1 LRPVAL
7 AIAAL
12 LAAPATAFG
21 AGLVTNSTDTGSGRL
36 RDAVAS
42 PGTVTFAP
50 GLAPIELDSPLL
62 ITQQVTITDPEGDV
76 TVGPS
81 ATYAGAGALLQFS
94 GGAVGSS
101 MSGVTV
107 QGPGGTG
114 ISSSVRIAVQRSPI
128 FNVTTPFAPFGSAPA
143 APTALKVGPRQA
155 DGTLPLTGTV
165 GAPGTV
171 DAYGGD
177 PASTT
182 ATTFVGQGAVSAAGA
197 FSIPLSADPP
207 AGGKI
212 SATLTTSG
220 GGTSEWSATANVPA
234 DITAPRILAAR
245 ALTDSEV
252 VITPSEPLV
261 TSTVGL
267 SDFSLSMAGKA
278 RPLTKGGILPDG
290 SRIYLISSQP
300 WKPGEAGSISFTQ
313 RGAVSD
319 AAGNVSSSIAPAL
332 VGASPGDFEAPIL
345 TKMKLKPTKICLSRS
360 SRCKHPGTT
369 ITFTTSEPGR
379 AVFQIY
385 SSSNR
390 RAGSF
395 VKRLKTDGVQ
405 RIKWGGSLH
414 NRKLRAGGYVMEI
427 TVTDSVGNTT
437 DDAPYKTFKVVRT
450 SG

>member
-1 LRPVAL
+1 VL

-12 LAAPATAFG
+12 LAAPATAF
-21 AGLVTNSTDTGSGRL
+21 ADAVVTNSNDSGAGSLRAAVGTG
-36 RDAVAS
+36 
-42 PGTVTFAP
+42 GTVTFAP
-50 GLAPIELDSPLL
+50 GLDPILLDTPLA

-81 ATYAGAGALLQFS
+81 ATYAGSGALLQFS

-101 MSGVTV
+101 MSGVAV

-143 APTALKVGPRQA
+143 APTSLKVGPRQA

-165 GAPGTV
+165 SAGGTV

-177 PASTT
+177 PAGT
-182 ATTFVGQGAVSAAGA
+182 APTTFVGQGTVSAAGS
-197 FSIPLSADPP
+197 FSFPLSANPP

-212 SATLTTSG
+212 SATLTTAS
-220 GGTSEWSATANVPA
+220 GGTSQWSATADVPA
-234 DITAPRILAAR
+234 DITAPRILSAR

-252 VITPSEPLV
+252 VVTPSEPLV

-267 SDFSLSMAGKA
+267 SDFSLTMAGKA

-300 WKPGEAGSISFTQ
+300 WKPGEAGSIALTQ

-319 AAGNVSSSIAPAL
+319 PAGNVSSSTGPVL
-332 VGASPGDFEAPIL
+332 VGASPGDFEPPIL
-345 TKMKLKPTKICLSRS
+345 SKMKLKPTKICLTKSAG
-360 SRCKHPGTT
+360 CKHPGTT
-369 ITFTTSEPGR
+369 ITFTTTEPGR

-395 VKRLKTDGVQ
+395 VKRLTSGGVQ

-414 NRKLRAGGYVMEI
+414 NHKLRAGGYVMEI

-450 SG
+450 AR

>member
-1 LRPVAL
+1 
-7 AIAAL
+7 
-12 LAAPATAFG
+12 
-21 AGLVTNSTDTGSGRL
+21 
-36 RDAVAS
+36 
-42 PGTVTFAP
+42 
-50 GLAPIELDSPLL
+50 
-62 ITQQVTITDPEGDV
+62 
-76 TVGPS
+76 
-81 ATYAGAGALLQFS
+81 
-94 GGAVGSS
+94 
-101 MSGVTV
+101 VTV

-114 ISSSVRIAVQRSPI
+114 ISSSVRVAIQRSPI
-128 FNVTTPFAPFGSAPA
+128 FGATTPLAPFGSAPA
-143 APTALKVGPRQA
+143 APTSLKVGPRQA

-165 GAPGTV
+165 AAPGTV

-177 PASTT
+177 PATT
-182 ATTFVGQGAVSAAGA
+182 TPTTFVGQGAVSTSGA
-197 FSIPLSADPP
+197 FSVPLSADPP

-212 SATLTTSG
+212 SATLTTAG
-220 GGTSEWSATANVPA
+220 GGTSAWSATADVPA
-234 DITAPRILAAR
+234 DITAPRILSAR

-252 VITPSEPLV
+252 VLTPSEPFV

-267 SDFSLSMAGKA
+267 SDFSLTMAGKS
-278 RPLTKGGILPDG
+278 RPLLKGGILADG

-319 AAGNVSSSIAPAL
+319 AAGNVSSSIAPVV
-332 VGASPGDFEAPIL
+332 VGASPGDFEAPVL
-345 TKMKLKPTKICLSRS
+345 TKMKLKPTKICLSKS
-360 SRCKHPGTT
+360 ARCKQPGTT

-437 DDAPYKTFKVVRT
+437 DDAPYKTFKVIRV

>member
-1 LRPVAL
+1 LRLVGL

-12 LAAPATAFG
+12 LAAPATAFADAVVSNSADSG
-21 AGLVTNSTDTGSGRL
+21 AGSLRAAVGTG
-36 RDAVAS
+36 
-42 PGTVTFAP
+42 GTVTFAP
-50 GLAPIELDSPLL
+50 GLDPILLDTPLS
-62 ITQQVTITDPEGDV
+62 IGAGVTITDPERDV

-81 ATYAGAGALLQFS
+81 GSFS
-94 GGAVGSS
+94 GGALIRFTGSSS
-101 MSGVTV
+101 MSGVNV
-107 QGPGGTG
+107 NNHGAVGV
-114 ISSSVRIAVQRSPI
+114 SVNAGVVATIRQSPI
-128 FNVTTPFAPFGSAPA
+128 YDVTQPIDLLGAGPSAPA
-143 APTALKVGPRQA
+143 SLKVGPRQA

-165 GAPGTV
+165 SAGGTV

-177 PASTT
+177 PLGATPTT
-182 ATTFVGQGAVSAAGA
+182 WVGSGTVSNAGS

-212 SATLTTSG
+212 SATLTTAS
-220 GGTSEWSATANVPA
+220 GGTSEWSATADVPA

-245 ALTDSEV
+245 ALTDNEV
-252 VITPSEPLV
+252 VLTPNEPFV

-267 SDFSLSMAGKA
+267 SDFSLTMAGKA

-319 AAGNVSSSIAPAL
+319 AAGNVSSSIAPVL
-332 VGASPGDFEAPIL
+332 VGASPGDFEPPIL
-345 TKMKLKPTKICLSRS
+345 TKMKLKPSKICLSKS
-360 SRCKHPGTT
+360 SRCKSPGTT
-369 ITFTTSEPGR
+369 ITFTTTEPGR

-414 NRKLRAGGYVMEI
+414 NHKLRAGGYVMEI

-437 DDAPYKTFKVVRT
+437 DDAPYKTFKVIRT